1 MSDFPLNEQNENNIE
16 LDENVNA
23 DVTETEDEFSTV
35 FGDPVQHKK
44 RADKPH
50 KKKRLMAIISA
61 CLAVAILVGGTVAVV
76 KLIPEKDADGEL
88 GQSNQE
94 TVKVLEIKEDNV
106 KKVTLTNSKGTFKFI
121 PVRTENK
128 SDSSNTSSSSTTV
141 TTVWTVEGTEQKYT
155 SSYAISDKVS
165 SLISLEA
172 LRTIDGRTAEQCGFN
187 KPLYTAVVEV
197 ADSESR
203 KIEIGNSS
211 ADDLGRYL
219 RVSGDDKIYLVDAS
233 TFGEFDFELLDLA
246 NTDSIKCVT
255 ATDDMKDY
263 VGDDGAITTFDTI
276 TVSGKNFPETLV
288 ISAKNDGSQL
298 STYFNY
304 TITAPEKRIADNVT
318 DLFNAFINDISVSG
332 AYAFN
337 VDAASLKTV
346 GLDNP
351 YLTATI
357 KIGNTSSTLKIAK
370 VDDEYCAVIKDGS
383 YMIHKVA
390 ASSFTFL
397 DYSKEKFFSNM
408 VFLENITD
416 LSELTLTAGN
426 ESYTFGI
433 AYDEEAESDSQF
445 TITHKGEKITAGFF
459 QNFYQEF
466 VGLTFA
472 DYNLDF
478 KGTQMDMTITVKFL
492 KDGHTETVSLA
503 KDSATKYACF
513 VNGKLMG
520 RVSST
525 DYNTLIKAIR
535 NVSQNKDIRE

>member
-1 MSDFPLNEQNENNIE
+1 MSDFPLNEQKENNIE
-16 LDENVNA
+16 LESDINANVA
-23 DVTETEDEFSTV
+23 DAEDEFSTV
-35 FGDPVQHKK
+35 FGDPVQHRKTAGK
-44 RADKPH
+44 RH
-50 KKKRLMAIISA
+50 GKKRLMAVIAS
-61 CLAVAILVGGTVAVV
+61 CLAVAILVGGTLAVI
-76 KLIPEKDADGEL
+76 KLIPEKDTDDTGDTAE
-88 GQSNQE
+88 SSVE
-94 TVKVLEIKEDNV
+94 VLEIKEDDV

-121 PVRTENK
+121 PVRTKNESAS
-128 SDSSNTSSSSTTV
+128 SDTSSSSSTV
-141 TTVWTVEGTEQKYT
+141 TTVWTVEGTKQKYT
-155 SSYAISDKVS
+155 SSYAIQDKVS
-165 SLISLEA
+165 AVISLDA
-172 LRTIDGRTAEQCGFN
+172 LSVIDGRTAAQCGFD
-187 KPLYTAVVEV
+187 KPVYTAVVEI

-203 KIEIGNSS
+203 KIEIGSSS
-211 ADDLGRYL
+211 ADGLGKYL

-233 TFGEFDFELLDLA
+233 IFSEFDFELLDLA

-255 ATDDMKDY
+255 ATDDMTDY

-276 TVSGKNFPETLV
+276 TLSGKNFPKTTV

-304 TITAPEKRIADNVT
+304 TITEPEKRIADNVT
-318 DLFNAFINDISVSG
+318 DIFNAFINDISVSG

-337 VDAASLKTV
+337 VDAASLKAV

-357 KIGNTSSTLKIAK
+357 KIGKTSSTLKISK
-370 VDDEYCAVIKDGS
+370 VDDEYCAVVKDGS

-390 ASSFTFL
+390 VSAFTFL
-397 DYSKEKFFSNM
+397 DYSKENFFSNM

-416 LSELTLTAGN
+416 LSELTLTAGD

-466 VGLTFA
+466 VGLTFV

-492 KDGHTETVSLA
+492 ADGHTESVSLA

-525 DYNTLIKAIR
+525 DYNTLLKAIR
-535 NVSQNKDIRE
+535 NVSQNKDIKD